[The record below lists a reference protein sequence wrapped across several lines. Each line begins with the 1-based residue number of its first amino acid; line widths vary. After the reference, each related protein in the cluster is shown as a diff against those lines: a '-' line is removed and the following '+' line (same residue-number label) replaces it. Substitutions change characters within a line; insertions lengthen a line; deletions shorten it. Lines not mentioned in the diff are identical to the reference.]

1 MPAPPQRPTSR
12 TADALASPALANLIG
27 LAGIVTPLVA
37 WAIKAPD
44 LKNVLLAAETAIVLI
59 LVGSH
64 IWLRRRYIT
73 LRRAHNLK
81 NMDDARFYELV
92 RAHVEREITQDYD
105 EIANGHMRVYA
116 SDVPRL
122 SVMLVKTLIEAQSE
136 PQRILA
142 ADLTT
147 NPALLTRRREYLA
160 ANRQMIDAGGQINRL
175 FIAWREDLARE
186 EYARDLLALINQHRQ
201 IGVTAGLAV
210 RDRLRPEQAV
220 DYIVFAA
227 GAALVEEEQ
236 GDADYNNGR
245 STVYFQGVDR
255 WRERF
260 EDVWGHGPSSASMTL
275 QNYETIVRPMIDSS
289 TWDADSIRQAID
301 AA

>member
-1 MPAPPQRPTSR
+1 MPAPQRPASQ
-12 TADALASPALANLIG
+12 AANALASPALANIIA
-27 LAGIVTPLVA
+27 LAGIATPLAA

-44 LKNVLLAAETAIVLI
+44 IKNVLLAAETAIVLV
-59 LVGSH
+59 LASSH

-81 NMDDARFYELV
+81 SMDDAHYYELV
-92 RAHVEREITQDYD
+92 RAHVEREITQNYE

-122 SVMLVKTLIEAQSE
+122 SVMLVKTVVEAQSE

-147 NPALLTRRREYLA
+147 NPALLTRRREYLT
-160 ANRQMIDAGGQINRL
+160 ANRQMIESGGQINRL
-175 FIAWREDLARE
+175 FIAWRDDLARE

-201 IGVTAGLAV
+201 IGVTAGLAI
-210 RDRLRPEQAV
+210 RDRLRPEEAV

-227 GAALVEEEQ
+227 AAALVEEEQ

-245 STVYFQGVDR
+245 STVYFQGVER
-255 WRERF
+255 WTERF
-260 EDVWGHGPSSASMTL
+260 EGVWGHGAHCATMTL
-275 QNYETIVRPMIDSS
+275 QTYENLTRPMIDADA
-289 TWDADSIRQAID
+289 WDADRVTQTID